1 MRFPT
6 VEGARAPPNPPLYP
20 PLATVL
26 HTAAADDTGIY
37 TVFISDMIV
46 LGDRRLDE
54 LAKGSEAD
62 PRRRLLASCGSE
74 LGGSGIVYMLL
85 RASLHGPA
93 AQGVVVIT

>member
-1 MRFPT
+1 M
-6 VEGARAPPNPPLYP
+6 PPGL
-20 PLATVL
+20 LAHGQNESSPQFSTPRL
-26 HTAAADDTGIY
+26 P
-37 TVFISDMIV
+37 MIPV
-46 LGDRRLDE
+46 RKRQFWETLGRRLVE
-54 LAKGSEAD
+54 LAKGSGAA